1 MKLTLRDLL
10 LALLP
15 LGVVTAVVLALRWL
29 LGPLAILHIRAD
41 LGTLA
46 IALGGLASL
55 LLIASLGTRR
65 NGIARSQ
72 AAMDAAQKT
81 QSEAHRRFLRRLDHE
96 MKNPLTAIRA
106 ALANLGLTQTEAER
120 KRMTEDVQHQAE
132 RLSRLVADLRKLAE
146 LEDRPIE
153 QLPVDIPDLLNEV
166 VEAARCN
173 PLFAGR
179 DLRLVVSQVPWQLP
193 AAVGD
198 RDLLALAY
206 YNLMDNALKFTGPQN
221 PVEVRAL
228 EDGRSLIVEVADR
241 GAGVAEDDLP
251 RIFDELYRGANARGV
266 EGSGLGLALVQRI
279 ITRHGGTVAVRS
291 RSGQGTVFT
300 VRLPLNGKEA
310 PGQTRVGIA

>member
-1 MKLTLRDLL
+1 MKLNRRDLL

-15 LGVVTAVVLALRWL
+15 VAVITAAVLALRGL
-29 LGPLAILHIRAD
+29 LGPLAVLQIRID
-41 LGTLA
+41 LGNVA

-55 LLIASLGTRR
+55 LLFACLGTRR
-65 NGIARSQ
+65 AGMARSQ

-81 QSEAHRRFLRRLDHE
+81 QSDAHRRFLRRLDHE

-106 ALANLGLTQTEAER
+106 ALANLGLPQTETER

-173 PLFAGR
+173 PIYVGR
-179 DLRLVVSQVPWQLP
+179 DIRLVVSQVPWQLP

-206 YNLMDNALKFTGPQN
+206 YNLMDNALKFTGAQN

-228 EDGRSLIVEVADR
+228 EDGRSLIVEVADS
-241 GAGVAEDDLP
+241 GAGMAEDDLP

-279 ITRHGGTVAVRS
+279 ITRHGGDVAVRS

-300 VRLPLNGKEA
+300 VRLPLSKEA
-310 PGQTRVGIA
+310 PVHARAGVV